1 MFCTLFLLGFLVKED
16 SSDMEEYKK
25 DSNWIWSP
33 FWDAQD
39 KECPRIMLFRKSV
52 ELKENPCWG
61 KIKISADT
69 RYKLYVNGSLA
80 ETGPSRGD
88 PQVWFYDTVDLL
100 PFLKKGMN
108 QISVSVLRYPE
119 DPQKGNHGMFRTPVP
134 GLYAVGEIAD
144 MEGEK
149 YDISADA
156 SWKCRIDRSVHFYR
170 EEERFAPLVIHEHA
184 AGNPEVFGWKN
195 IAYDDSR
202 WERAKPYMKKLAP
215 QAVSP
220 GNLKPRN
227 IPYMYRKSAR
237 FKSVMDLKQSICGR
251 EEWEAFLQGTKKLT
265 IPPRTEEIV
274 EIDAGEEMTGYLWLS
289 LTGGAGTEAT
299 LLYAEAYV
307 QDECAGPEQI
317 PLKGDRMDKEQ
328 GHLQGYEDR
337 YLAAGLGTEEQPEI
351 YEPYWFRT
359 FRFVRLSIRT
369 AQESVTLERLDYE
382 ETGYPL
388 EISTSVRT
396 SDRSLEPVWE
406 ISKRTLKRCMH
417 ETYVDCPFYEQL
429 QYQIQARIL
438 DTGC

>member
-1 MFCTLFLLGFLVKED
+1 
-16 SSDMEEYKK
+16 MEEYKK

-237 FKSVMDLKQSICGR
+237 FKS
-251 EEWEAFLQGTKKLT
+251 
-265 IPPRTEEIV
+265 
-274 EIDAGEEMTGYLWLS
+274 LS
-289 LTGGAGTEAT
+289 L
-299 LLYAEAYV
+299 
-307 QDECAGPEQI
+307 I
-317 PLKGDRMDKEQ
+317 
-328 GHLQGYEDR
+328 H
-337 YLAAGLGTEEQPEI
+337 I
-351 YEPYWFRT
+351 
-359 FRFVRLSIRT
+359 
-369 AQESVTLERLDYE
+369 
-382 ETGYPL
+382 
-388 EISTSVRT
+388 
-396 SDRSLEPVWE
+396 
-406 ISKRTLKRCMH
+406 
-417 ETYVDCPFYEQL
+417 
-429 QYQIQARIL
+429 
-438 DTGC
+438 